1 MEIFSKLWD
10 WSLSQHW
17 ALGWPIVCFMVLML
31 IPALRKTANNPSD
44 RAFWCDLLR
53 RDRAAERYRSVMRR
67 GLDWLDSRLSAHEA
81 QQGPA
86 QKAWSFGLLNAT
98 MALALAYPILAITIQ
113 WLWGS
118 AIDFGG
124 QEVIA
129 ASPPQARIFTAV
141 WLGSSVLVC
150 LFAGASKSRW
160 RGPSLILATGMCLLG
175 SIYADGFAVPGHIA
189 EAAVLAAVFAAVFTG
204 SFEAVFAGSFAGAV
218 VVAFALA
225 GALAILGAGAGASAV
240 ASAVASAGA
249 VASAVAGALA
259 ILGAGVVAVSV
270 AGAVTT
276 AEERSSRPMASRLLY
291 CGGLV
296 ALVIMAIKMPDDF
309 GAGQRN
315 QAVFFVLTFCL
326 LPLVN
331 TVFDFASV
339 GLTRYLLRLGLE
351 QKRAAWRAVLDGLGG
366 IAIFFALGCTLIAFV
381 TFVVPADGVPLVD
394 LKQLFADMR
403 RAPGDYI
410 WLMVTLFSTLIPT
423 LLHLSVAVLT
433 LGLQYP
439 AGVRNFVAGLLER
452 GEQSGQ
458 AALLS
463 GICICAMITI
473 ALWCPIWIFGFV
485 VTHDHGAIV
494 NAVLWGFEAF
504 AWAIGG
510 I

>member
-1 MEIFSKLWD
+1 MGARLADCLFHRFD
-10 WSLSQHW
+10 VRTGTTQH
-17 ALGWPIVCFMVLML
+17 
-31 IPALRKTANNPSD
+31 RSYPSD
-44 RAFWCDLLR
+44 RAYWCDLLR
-53 RDRAAERYRSVMRR
+53 HDRPAERYRSVMRK
-67 GLDWLDSRLSAHEA
+67 GLDWLDSRLSSREA

-86 QKAWSFGLLNAT
+86 QRAWSFGLLNIT
-98 MALALAYPILAITIQ
+98 MGLAFAYPILAITIQ
-113 WLWGS
+113 WLCGH

-141 WLGSSVLVC
+141 WLGSSLFFY

-160 RGPSLILATGMCLLG
+160 RWTLVILATGILLLG
-175 SIYADGFAVPGHIA
+175 LIFADRFAVP
-189 EAAVLAAVFAAVFTG
+189 ENVAV
-204 SFEAVFAGSFAGAV
+204 AGLVAGAV
-218 VVAFALA
+218 AF
-225 GALAILGAGAGASAV
+225 ASAV
-240 ASAVASAGA
+240 ADAVA
-249 VASAVAGALA
+249 
-259 ILGAGVVAVSV
+259 
-270 AGAVTT
+270 T
-276 AEERSSRPMASRLLY
+276 AEKRSSRQMAWRLLY
-291 CGGLV
+291 CGVLV
-296 ALVIMAIKMPDDF
+296 ALLIVAIKMPDDF
-309 GAGQRN
+309 GAGQRSR
-315 QAVFFVLTFCL
+315 AVFVMLTFCL

-331 TVFDFASV
+331 AVFDFASD
-339 GLTRYLLRLGLE
+339 GLTRYLLRLRLE

-394 LKQLFADMR
+394 LTQLFADMR

-410 WLMVTLFSTLIPT
+410 WLMVTLFSTLLPT

-452 GEQSGQ
+452 GEHSGQ

-473 ALWCPIWIFGFV
+473 ALWCPIWIFTFV
-485 VTHDHGAIV
+485 ITHDHGAIV

>member
-1 MEIFSKLWD
+1 MGARLADCLFHRFD
-10 WSLSQHW
+10 VRTGTTQH
-17 ALGWPIVCFMVLML
+17 
-31 IPALRKTANNPSD
+31 RSYPSD
-44 RAFWCDLLR
+44 RAYWCDLLR
-53 RDRAAERYRSVMRR
+53 HDRPAERYRSVMRK
-67 GLDWLDSRLSAHEA
+67 GLDWLDSRLSSREA

-86 QKAWSFGLLNAT
+86 QRAWSFGLLNIT
-98 MALALAYPILAITIQ
+98 MALAFAYPILAITIQ
-113 WLWGS
+113 WLCGH

-141 WLGSSVLVC
+141 WLGSSLFFY

-160 RGPSLILATGMCLLG
+160 RWTLVILATGILLLG
-175 SIYADGFAVPGHIA
+175 LIFADRFAVP
-189 EAAVLAAVFAAVFTG
+189 ENVAV
-204 SFEAVFAGSFAGAV
+204 AGLVAGAV
-218 VVAFALA
+218 AF
-225 GALAILGAGAGASAV
+225 ASAV
-240 ASAVASAGA
+240 A
-249 VASAVAGALA
+249 
-259 ILGAGVVAVSV
+259 VAVEV
-270 AGAVTT
+270 AT
-276 AEERSSRPMASRLLY
+276 AEKRSSRQMAWRLLY
-291 CGGLV
+291 CGVLV
-296 ALVIMAIKMPDDF
+296 ALLIVAIKMPDDF
-309 GAGQRN
+309 GAGQRSR
-315 QAVFFVLTFCL
+315 AVFVMLTFCL

-331 TVFDFASV
+331 AVFDFASV

-394 LKQLFADMR
+394 LTQLFADMR

-410 WLMVTLFSTLIPT
+410 WLMVTLFSTLLPT

-452 GEQSGQ
+452 GEHSGQ

-473 ALWCPIWIFGFV
+473 ALWCPIWIFTFV
-485 VTHDHGAIV
+485 ITHDHGAIV

>member
-1 MEIFSKLWD
+1 
-10 WSLSQHW
+10 
-17 ALGWPIVCFMVLML
+17 
-31 IPALRKTANNPSD
+31 
-44 RAFWCDLLR
+44 
-53 RDRAAERYRSVMRR
+53 
-67 GLDWLDSRLSAHEA
+67 
-81 QQGPA
+81 
-86 QKAWSFGLLNAT
+86 

-124 QEVIA
+124 QEVMA

-141 WLGSSVLVC
+141 WLGSSVLVY

-160 RGPSLILATGMCLLG
+160 RWTLVILATGILLLG
-175 SIYADGFAVPGHIA
+175 LIFADGFAVPGNIA
-189 EAAVLAAVFAAVFTG
+189 VAGTVAVASVGAGTVAVAFTG
-204 SFEAVFAGSFAGAV
+204 PVAGAFAGAV
-218 VVAFALA
+218 A
-225 GALAILGAGAGASAV
+225 G
-240 ASAVASAGA
+240 
-249 VASAVAGALA
+249 
-259 ILGAGVVAVSV
+259 
-270 AGAVTT
+270 
-276 AEERSSRPMASRLLY
+276 AEERSSRPMARRLLF
-291 CGGLV
+291 CGVLV
-296 ALVIMAIKMPDDF
+296 ALLIVAIKMPDDF

-315 QAVFFVLTFCL
+315 QAVFFMLTMGV

-331 TVFDFASV
+331 AVFDFASV

-351 QKRAAWRAVLDGLGG
+351 QKRAAWPAVLDGLGG

-381 TFVVPADGVPLVD
+381 TFVVPADGVPLVE

>member
-53 RDRAAERYRSVMRR
+53 HDRAAERYRSVMRR

-113 WLWGS
+113 WLCGS

-124 QEVIA
+124 QEVMA

-141 WLGSSVLVC
+141 WLGSSVLVY

-160 RGPSLILATGMCLLG
+160 RWTLVILATGILLLG
-175 SIYADGFAVPGHIA
+175 LIFADGFAVPGNIA
-189 EAAVLAAVFAAVFTG
+189 VAGTVAVASVGAGTVAVAFTG
-204 SFEAVFAGSFAGAV
+204 PVAGAFAGAV
-218 VVAFALA
+218 A
-225 GALAILGAGAGASAV
+225 GV
-240 ASAVASAGA
+240 GA
-249 VASAVAGALA
+249 VAFVAPVLVAATSAGTVAG
-259 ILGAGVVAVSV
+259 
-270 AGAVTT
+270 
-276 AEERSSRPMASRLLY
+276 AEERSSRPMARRLLF
-291 CGGLV
+291 CGVLV
-296 ALVIMAIKMPDDF
+296 ALLIVAIKMPDDF

-315 QAVFFVLTFCL
+315 QAVFFMLTMGV

-331 TVFDFASV
+331 AVFDFASV
-339 GLTRYLLRLGLE
+339 GLTRYLLRLGLG
-351 QKRAAWRAVLDGLGG
+351 QKRAAWPAVLDGLDG

-394 LKQLFADMR
+394 LTQLFADMR

-439 AGVRNFVAGLLER
+439 AGVRNFVADLLER

-458 AALLS
+458 TALLS

-473 ALWCPIWIFGFV
+473 ALWCPIWIFTFV

>member
-1 MEIFSKLWD
+1 M
-10 WSLSQHW
+10 
-17 ALGWPIVCFMVLML
+17 C
-31 IPALRKTANNPSD
+31 IPALRNTADNPSD
-44 RAFWCDLLR
+44 RAYWRDLLR
-53 RDRAAERYRSVMRR
+53 HDRPAERYRSVMRR

-81 QQGPA
+81 PQGPA
-86 QKAWSFGLLNAT
+86 QRAWSFGLLNAT
-98 MALALAYPILAITIQ
+98 MALALAYPIVAITIQ

-129 ASPPQARIFTAV
+129 VSPSQARIFTAV
-141 WLGSSVLVC
+141 WLGSSLFFY

-160 RGPSLILATGMCLLG
+160 RWPLFILATGILLLG
-175 SIYADGFAVPGHIA
+175 PIYADRFAVPGNV
-189 EAAVLAAVFAAVFTG
+189 AVASTVASVGAVEGAV
-204 SFEAVFAGSFAGAV
+204 AV
-218 VVAFALA
+218 VVAF
-225 GALAILGAGAGASAV
+225 GV
-240 ASAVASAGA
+240 ASASADTFTFKGAVVGTVAGA
-249 VASAVAGALA
+249 VACVV
-259 ILGAGVVAVSV
+259 VVA
-270 AGAVTT
+270 
-276 AEERSSRPMASRLLY
+276 EELSSRPMAWRLLY
-291 CGGLV
+291 CGALV
-296 ALVIMAIKMPDDF
+296 ALLIVAVKMPDDF

-315 QAVFFVLTFCL
+315 QAVFFMLTMGL

-331 TVFDFASV
+331 AVFDFASV

-381 TFVVPADGVPLVD
+381 TFVVPADGVPLVE

-439 AGVRNFVAGLLER
+439 APLRNFVAGLLER

-473 ALWCPIWIFGFV
+473 ALWCPIWIFTFV

>member
-1 MEIFSKLWD
+1 MEIVLKLLD
-10 WSLSQHW
+10 WSLRQNW
-17 ALGWPIVCFMVLML
+17 ALGWPIVCFIALMCV
-31 IPALRKTANNPSD
+31 PALRNTAVNPSD
-44 RAFWCDLLR
+44 RAYWCDLLR
-53 RDRAAERYRSVMRR
+53 HDRPAERYRSVMRK
-67 GLDWLDSRLSAHEA
+67 GLDWLDSRLSSREA

-86 QKAWSFGLLNAT
+86 QRAWSFGLLNIT
-98 MALALAYPILAITIQ
+98 MALAFAYPILAITIQ
-113 WLWGS
+113 WLCGH

-141 WLGSSVLVC
+141 WLGSSLFFY

-160 RGPSLILATGMCLLG
+160 RWTLVILATGILLLG
-175 SIYADGFAVPGHIA
+175 LIFADRFAVP
-189 EAAVLAAVFAAVFTG
+189 ENVAV
-204 SFEAVFAGSFAGAV
+204 
-218 VVAFALA
+218 
-225 GALAILGAGAGASAV
+225 AV
-240 ASAVASAGA
+240 ASAVAVA
-249 VASAVAGALA
+249 VAVA
-259 ILGAGVVAVSV
+259 
-270 AGAVTT
+270 T
-276 AEERSSRPMASRLLY
+276 AEKRSSRQMAWRLLY
-291 CGGLV
+291 CGVLV
-296 ALVIMAIKMPDDF
+296 ALLIVAIKMPDDF
-309 GAGQRN
+309 GAGQRSR
-315 QAVFFVLTFCL
+315 AVFVMLTFCL

-331 TVFDFASV
+331 AVFDFASV

-381 TFVVPADGVPLVD
+381 TFVVPADGVLLVD
-394 LKQLFADMR
+394 LTQLFADMR

-410 WLMVTLFSTLIPT
+410 WLMVTLFSTLLPT

-452 GEQSGQ
+452 GEHSGQ

-473 ALWCPIWIFGFV
+473 ALWCPIWIFTFV
-485 VTHDHGAIV
+485 ITHDHGAIV

>member
-1 MEIFSKLWD
+1 VEIVLKLLD
-10 WSLSQHW
+10 WSLRQNW
-17 ALGWPIVCFMVLML
+17 ALGGPIVCFIVLMC
-31 IPALRKTANNPSD
+31 IPALRNTADNPSD
-44 RAFWCDLLR
+44 RAYWRDLLR
-53 RDRAAERYRSVMRR
+53 HDRPAERYRSVMRR

-81 QQGPA
+81 PQGPA
-86 QKAWSFGLLNAT
+86 QRAWSFGLLNAT
-98 MALALAYPILAITIQ
+98 MALALAYPIVAITIQ

-129 ASPPQARIFTAV
+129 VSPSQARIFTAV
-141 WLGSSVLVC
+141 WLGSSLFFY

-160 RGPSLILATGMCLLG
+160 RWPLFILATGILLLG
-175 SIYADGFAVPGHIA
+175 PIYADRFAVPGNV
-189 EAAVLAAVFAAVFTG
+189 AVASTVASVGAV
-204 SFEAVFAGSFAGAV
+204 AV
-218 VVAFALA
+218 VVAF
-225 GALAILGAGAGASAV
+225 GV
-240 ASAVASAGA
+240 ASASADTFTFKGAVVGTVAGA
-249 VASAVAGALA
+249 VACVV
-259 ILGAGVVAVSV
+259 VVA
-270 AGAVTT
+270 
-276 AEERSSRPMASRLLY
+276 EELSSRPMAWRLLY
-291 CGGLV
+291 CGALV
-296 ALVIMAIKMPDDF
+296 ALLIVAVKMPDDF

-315 QAVFFVLTFCL
+315 QAVFFMLTMGL

-331 TVFDFASV
+331 AVFDFASV

-381 TFVVPADGVPLVD
+381 TFVVPADGVPLVE

-439 AGVRNFVAGLLER
+439 APLRNFVAGLLER

-473 ALWCPIWIFGFV
+473 ALWCPIWIFTFV

>member
-1 MEIFSKLWD
+1 MEIVLKLLD
-10 WSLSQHW
+10 WSLRQNW
-17 ALGWPIVCFMVLML
+17 ALGGPIVCFIVLMC
-31 IPALRKTANNPSD
+31 IPALRNTADNPSD
-44 RAFWCDLLR
+44 RAYWRDLLR
-53 RDRAAERYRSVMRR
+53 HDRPAERYRSVMRR

-81 QQGPA
+81 PQGPA

-113 WLWGS
+113 WLCGS

-141 WLGSSVLVC
+141 WLGSSFLLLPFCRSVKIPVALDIGYPRHRD
-150 LFAGASKSRW
+150 FALGINFRRSLCCARKCRSR
-160 RGPSLILATGMCLLG
+160 RHSRSRSRRPVA
-175 SIYADGFAVPGHIA
+175 
-189 EAAVLAAVFAAVFTG
+189 
-204 SFEAVFAGSFAGAV
+204 
-218 VVAFALA
+218 VAFA
-225 GALAILGAGAGASAV
+225 V
-240 ASAVASAGA
+240 AGA
-249 VASAVAGALA
+249 VAVAVA
-259 ILGAGVVAVSV
+259 SSQSQPQRRHV
-270 AGAVTT
+270 AG
-276 AEERSSRPMASRLLY
+276 AEERSSRPMAWRLLY
-291 CGGLV
+291 CGVLV
-296 ALVIMAIKMPDDF
+296 ALLIVAIKMPDDF

-315 QAVFFVLTFCL
+315 QAVFFMLTMGL

-331 TVFDFASV
+331 AVFDFASV

-351 QKRAAWRAVLDGLGG
+351 QKRAAWPAVLDGLGG

-394 LKQLFADMR
+394 LTQLFADMR

-473 ALWCPIWIFGFV
+473 ALWCPIWIFTFV

>member
-1 MEIFSKLWD
+1 VEIVLKLLD
-10 WSLSQHW
+10 WSLRQNW
-17 ALGWPIVCFMVLML
+17 ALGGPIVCFIVLMC
-31 IPALRKTANNPSD
+31 IPALRNTADNPSD
-44 RAFWCDLLR
+44 RAYWRDLLR
-53 RDRAAERYRSVMRR
+53 HDRPAERYRSVMRR

-81 QQGPA
+81 PQGPA
-86 QKAWSFGLLNAT
+86 QRAWSFGLLNAT
-98 MALALAYPILAITIQ
+98 MALALAYPIVAITIQ

-129 ASPPQARIFTAV
+129 VSPSQARIFTAV
-141 WLGSSVLVC
+141 WLGSSLFFY

-160 RGPSLILATGMCLLG
+160 RWPLFILATGILLLG
-175 SIYADGFAVPGHIA
+175 PIYADRFAVPGNV
-189 EAAVLAAVFAAVFTG
+189 AVASTVASVGAGA
-204 SFEAVFAGSFAGAV
+204 FAGAVEGAVAV
-218 VVAFALA
+218 VVAF
-225 GALAILGAGAGASAV
+225 GV
-240 ASAVASAGA
+240 ASASADTFTFKGTVAGA
-249 VASAVAGALA
+249 VACVV
-259 ILGAGVVAVSV
+259 VVA
-270 AGAVTT
+270 
-276 AEERSSRPMASRLLY
+276 EELSSRPMAWRLLY
-291 CGGLV
+291 CGALV
-296 ALVIMAIKMPDDF
+296 ALLIVAVKMPDDF

-315 QAVFFVLTFCL
+315 QAVFFMLTMGL

-331 TVFDFASV
+331 AVFDFASV

-381 TFVVPADGVPLVD
+381 TFVVPADGVPLVE

-439 AGVRNFVAGLLER
+439 APLRNFVAGLLER

-473 ALWCPIWIFGFV
+473 ALWCPIWIFTFV

>member
-1 MEIFSKLWD
+1 MEIVLKLLD
-10 WSLSQHW
+10 WSLRQNW
-17 ALGWPIVCFMVLML
+17 ALGWPIVCFIALMCV
-31 IPALRKTANNPSD
+31 PALRNTAVNPSD
-44 RAFWCDLLR
+44 RAYWCDLLR
-53 RDRAAERYRSVMRR
+53 HDRPAERYRSVMRK
-67 GLDWLDSRLSAHEA
+67 GLDWLDSRLSSREA

-86 QKAWSFGLLNAT
+86 QRAWSFGLLNIT
-98 MALALAYPILAITIQ
+98 MALAFAYPILAITIQ
-113 WLWGS
+113 WLCGH

-129 ASPPQARIFTAV
+129 ASPPQARIFTEV
-141 WLGSSVLVC
+141 WLGSSLFFY

-160 RGPSLILATGMCLLG
+160 RWTLVILATGILLLG
-175 SIYADGFAVPGHIA
+175 LIFADRFAVP
-189 EAAVLAAVFAAVFTG
+189 ENVAV
-204 SFEAVFAGSFAGAV
+204 AGLVA
-218 VVAFALA
+218 VAF
-225 GALAILGAGAGASAV
+225 ASAV
-240 ASAVASAGA
+240 ASAVAVA
-249 VASAVAGALA
+249 VA
-259 ILGAGVVAVSV
+259 
-270 AGAVTT
+270 T
-276 AEERSSRPMASRLLY
+276 AEKRSSRQMAWRLLY
-291 CGGLV
+291 CGVLV
-296 ALVIMAIKMPDDF
+296 ALLIVAIKMPDDF
-309 GAGQRN
+309 GAGQRSR
-315 QAVFFVLTFCL
+315 AVFVMLTFCL

-331 TVFDFASV
+331 AVFDFASV

-394 LKQLFADMR
+394 LTQLFADMR

-410 WLMVTLFSTLIPT
+410 WLMVTLFSTLLPT

-452 GEQSGQ
+452 GEHSGQ

-473 ALWCPIWIFGFV
+473 ALWCPIWIFTFV
-485 VTHDHGAIV
+485 ITHDHGAIV

>member
-1 MEIFSKLWD
+1 VEIVLKLLD
-10 WSLSQHW
+10 WSLRQHW
-17 ALGWPIVCFMVLML
+17 ALGWPIVCFMVLMC
-31 IPALRKTANNPSD
+31 IPALRKTADNPSD
-44 RAFWCDLLR
+44 RPYWRDLLR
-53 RDRAAERYRSVMRR
+53 HDGAAERYRSVMRR

-81 QQGPA
+81 PQGPA

-113 WLWGS
+113 WLCGS

-124 QEVIA
+124 QEVMA

-141 WLGSSVLVC
+141 WLGSSVLVY

-160 RGPSLILATGMCLLG
+160 RWTLVILATGILLLG
-175 SIYADGFAVPGHIA
+175 LIFADGFAVPGNIA
-189 EAAVLAAVFAAVFTG
+189 VAGTVAVASVGAVAGAEERTVAVAFTG
-204 SFEAVFAGSFAGAV
+204 PVAGAFAGAV
-218 VVAFALA
+218 A
-225 GALAILGAGAGASAV
+225 GV
-240 ASAVASAGA
+240 GA
-249 VASAVAGALA
+249 VAFVAPVLVAATSAGTVAG
-259 ILGAGVVAVSV
+259 
-270 AGAVTT
+270 
-276 AEERSSRPMASRLLY
+276 AEERSSRPMARRLLF
-291 CGGLV
+291 CGVLV
-296 ALVIMAIKMPDDF
+296 ALLIVAIKMPDDF

-315 QAVFFVLTFCL
+315 QAVFFMLTMGV

-331 TVFDFASV
+331 AVFDFASV

-351 QKRAAWRAVLDGLGG
+351 QKRAAWPAVLDGLGG

-394 LKQLFADMR
+394 LTQLFADMR

-439 AGVRNFVAGLLER
+439 AGVRNFVADLLER

-473 ALWCPIWIFGFV
+473 ALWCPIWIFTFV

>member
-1 MEIFSKLWD
+1 
-10 WSLSQHW
+10 
-17 ALGWPIVCFMVLML
+17 
-31 IPALRKTANNPSD
+31 
-44 RAFWCDLLR
+44 
-53 RDRAAERYRSVMRR
+53 
-67 GLDWLDSRLSAHEA
+67 
-81 QQGPA
+81 
-86 QKAWSFGLLNAT
+86 
-98 MALALAYPILAITIQ
+98 MALAFAYPILAITIQ
-113 WLWGS
+113 WLCGH

-141 WLGSSVLVC
+141 WLGSSLFFY

-160 RGPSLILATGMCLLG
+160 RWTLVILATRILALG
-175 SIYADGFAVPGHIA
+175 SIFADRFAVPRNV
-189 EAAVLAAVFAAVFTG
+189 AVAGTFA
-204 SFEAVFAGSFAGAV
+204 FAFSGAG
-218 VVAFALA
+218 AFALA
-225 GALAILGAGAGASAV
+225 VAFAV
-240 ASAVASAGA
+240 AVAVAE
-249 VASAVAGALA
+249 V
-259 ILGAGVVAVSV
+259 
-270 AGAVTT
+270 
-276 AEERSSRPMASRLLY
+276 RSSRPMAWRLLD
-291 CGGLV
+291 CGVLV
-296 ALVIMAIKMPDDF
+296 ALLIVAIKMPDDF
-309 GAGQRN
+309 GAGQRSRV
-315 QAVFFVLTFCL
+315 VFVMLTFCL

-331 TVFDFASV
+331 PVFDFASV

-394 LKQLFADMR
+394 LTQLFTDLR

-410 WLMVTLFSTLIPT
+410 WLMIKLFSSLLPT

-452 GEQSGQ
+452 GEQIGQ

-473 ALWCPIWIFGFV
+473 ALWCPIWIFTFV
-485 VTHDHGAIV
+485 ITHDHGAIV

>member
-1 MEIFSKLWD
+1 MEIVLKLLD
-10 WSLSQHW
+10 WSLRQHW
-17 ALGWPIVCFMVLML
+17 ALGWPIVCFMVLMC
-31 IPALRKTANNPSD
+31 IPALRKTADNPSD
-44 RAFWCDLLR
+44 RPYWRDLLR
-53 RDRAAERYRSVMRR
+53 HDGAAERYRSVMRR

-81 QQGPA
+81 PQGPA

-113 WLWGS
+113 WLCGS

-124 QEVIA
+124 QEVMA

-141 WLGSSVLVC
+141 WLGSSVLVY

-160 RGPSLILATGMCLLG
+160 RWTLVILATGILLLG
-175 SIYADGFAVPGHIA
+175 LIFADGFAVPGNIA
-189 EAAVLAAVFAAVFTG
+189 VAGTVAVASVGAGTVAVAFTG
-204 SFEAVFAGSFAGAV
+204 PVAGAFAGAV
-218 VVAFALA
+218 A
-225 GALAILGAGAGASAV
+225 GV
-240 ASAVASAGA
+240 GA
-249 VASAVAGALA
+249 VAFVAPVLVAATSAGTVAG
-259 ILGAGVVAVSV
+259 
-270 AGAVTT
+270 
-276 AEERSSRPMASRLLY
+276 AEERSSRPMARRLLF
-291 CGGLV
+291 CGVLV
-296 ALVIMAIKMPDDF
+296 ALLIVAIKMPDDF

-315 QAVFFVLTFCL
+315 QAVFFMLTMGV

-331 TVFDFASV
+331 AVFDFASV

-351 QKRAAWRAVLDGLGG
+351 QKRAAWPAVLDGLGG

-394 LKQLFADMR
+394 LTQLFADMR

-473 ALWCPIWIFGFV
+473 ALWCPIWIFTFV

>member
-1 MEIFSKLWD
+1 MEIVLKLLD
-10 WSLSQHW
+10 WSLRQHW
-17 ALGWPIVCFMVLML
+17 ALGWPIVCFMVLMC
-31 IPALRKTANNPSD
+31 IPALRKTADNPSD
-44 RAFWCDLLR
+44 RPYWRDLLR
-53 RDRAAERYRSVMRR
+53 HDGAAERYRSVMRR

-81 QQGPA
+81 PQGPA

-113 WLWGS
+113 WLCGS

-124 QEVIA
+124 QEVMA

-141 WLGSSVLVC
+141 WLGSSVLVY

-160 RGPSLILATGMCLLG
+160 RWTLVILATGILLLG
-175 SIYADGFAVPGHIA
+175 LIFADGFAVPGNIA
-189 EAAVLAAVFAAVFTG
+189 V
-204 SFEAVFAGSFAGAV
+204 AGTV
-218 VVAFALA
+218 
-225 GALAILGAGAGASAV
+225 AV
-240 ASAVASAGA
+240 ASVGA
-249 VASAVAGALA
+249 VAGVGAVAFVAPVLVA
-259 ILGAGVVAVSV
+259 ATSAGTV
-270 AGAVTT
+270 AG
-276 AEERSSRPMASRLLY
+276 AEERSSRPMARRLLF
-291 CGGLV
+291 CGVLV
-296 ALVIMAIKMPDDF
+296 ALLIVAIKMPDDF

-315 QAVFFVLTFCL
+315 QAVFFMLTMGV

-331 TVFDFASV
+331 AVFDFASV

-351 QKRAAWRAVLDGLGG
+351 QKRAAWPAVLDGLDG

-394 LKQLFADMR
+394 LTQLFADMR

-439 AGVRNFVAGLLER
+439 AGVRNFVADLLER

-473 ALWCPIWIFGFV
+473 ALWCPIWIFTFV

>member
-1 MEIFSKLWD
+1 
-10 WSLSQHW
+10 
-17 ALGWPIVCFMVLML
+17 
-31 IPALRKTANNPSD
+31 
-44 RAFWCDLLR
+44 
-53 RDRAAERYRSVMRR
+53 
-67 GLDWLDSRLSAHEA
+67 
-81 QQGPA
+81 
-86 QKAWSFGLLNAT
+86 
-98 MALALAYPILAITIQ
+98 MALAFAYPILAITIQ
-113 WLWGS
+113 WLCGH

-141 WLGSSVLVC
+141 WLGSSLFFY

-160 RGPSLILATGMCLLG
+160 RWTLVILATGILLLG
-175 SIYADGFAVPGHIA
+175 LIFADRFAVP
-189 EAAVLAAVFAAVFTG
+189 ENVAV
-204 SFEAVFAGSFAGAV
+204 AGLV
-218 VVAFALA
+218 
-225 GALAILGAGAGASAV
+225 AV
-240 ASAVASAGA
+240 ASAVAVA
-249 VASAVAGALA
+249 VAVAFA
-259 ILGAGVVAVSV
+259 
-270 AGAVTT
+270 T
-276 AEERSSRPMASRLLY
+276 AEKRSSRQMAWRLLY
-291 CGGLV
+291 YCVLV
-296 ALVIMAIKMPDDF
+296 ALLIVAIKMPDDF
-309 GAGQRN
+309 DAGQRSR
-315 QAVFFVLTFCL
+315 AVFVMLTFCL

-331 TVFDFASV
+331 AVFNFASV
-339 GLTRYLLRLGLE
+339 GLTRYLLRLRLE

-394 LKQLFADMR
+394 LTQLFADMR

-410 WLMVTLFSTLIPT
+410 WLMVTLFSTLLPT

-473 ALWCPIWIFGFV
+473 ALWCPIWIFTFDI
-485 VTHDHGAIV
+485 THDHGAIV

>member
-1 MEIFSKLWD
+1 MEIVLKLLD
-10 WSLSQHW
+10 WSLRQNW
-17 ALGWPIVCFMVLML
+17 ALGGPIVCFIVLMC
-31 IPALRKTANNPSD
+31 IPALRNTADNPSD
-44 RAFWCDLLR
+44 RAYWRDLLR
-53 RDRAAERYRSVMRR
+53 HDRPAERYRSVMRR

-81 QQGPA
+81 PQGPA
-86 QKAWSFGLLNAT
+86 QRAWSFGLLNAT
-98 MALALAYPILAITIQ
+98 MALALAYPIVAITIQ

-129 ASPPQARIFTAV
+129 VSPSQARIFTAV
-141 WLGSSVLVC
+141 WLGSSLFFY

-160 RGPSLILATGMCLLG
+160 RWPLFILATGILLLG
-175 SIYADGFAVPGHIA
+175 PIYADRFAVPGN
-189 EAAVLAAVFAAVFTG
+189 V
-204 SFEAVFAGSFAGAV
+204 
-218 VVAFALA
+218 
-225 GALAILGAGAGASAV
+225 AV
-240 ASAVASAGA
+240 ASTVAGA
-249 VASAVAGALA
+249 VACVV
-259 ILGAGVVAVSV
+259 VVA
-270 AGAVTT
+270 
-276 AEERSSRPMASRLLY
+276 EELSSRPMAWRLLY
-291 CGGLV
+291 CGALV
-296 ALVIMAIKMPDDF
+296 ALLIVAVKMPDDF

-315 QAVFFVLTFCL
+315 QAVFFMLTMGL

-331 TVFDFASV
+331 AVFDFASV

-381 TFVVPADGVPLVD
+381 TFVVPADGVPLVE

-473 ALWCPIWIFGFV
+473 ALWCPIWIFTFV

>member
-1 MEIFSKLWD
+1 MEIVLKLLD
-10 WSLSQHW
+10 WSLRQHW
-17 ALGWPIVCFMVLML
+17 ALGWPIVCFMVLMC
-31 IPALRKTANNPSD
+31 IPALRKTADNPSD
-44 RAFWCDLLR
+44 RPYWRDLLR
-53 RDRAAERYRSVMRR
+53 HDGAAERYRSVMRR

-81 QQGPA
+81 PQGPA

-113 WLWGS
+113 WLCGS

-124 QEVIA
+124 QEVMA

-141 WLGSSVLVC
+141 WLGSSVLVY

-160 RGPSLILATGMCLLG
+160 RWTLVILATGILLLG
-175 SIYADGFAVPGHIA
+175 LIFADGFAVPGNIA
-189 EAAVLAAVFAAVFTG
+189 VAGTVAVASVGAGTVAVAFTG
-204 SFEAVFAGSFAGAV
+204 PVAGAFAGAV
-218 VVAFALA
+218 AGVGAFVAPVL
-225 GALAILGAGAGASAV
+225 V
-240 ASAVASAGA
+240 AATSAGT
-249 VASAVAGALA
+249 VAG
-259 ILGAGVVAVSV
+259 
-270 AGAVTT
+270 
-276 AEERSSRPMASRLLY
+276 AEERSSRPMARRLLF
-291 CGGLV
+291 CGVLV
-296 ALVIMAIKMPDDF
+296 ALLIVAIKMPDDF

-315 QAVFFVLTFCL
+315 QAVFFMLTMGL

-331 TVFDFASV
+331 AVFDFASV

-351 QKRAAWRAVLDGLGG
+351 QKRAAWPAVLDGLGG

-394 LKQLFADMR
+394 LTQLFADMR

-473 ALWCPIWIFGFV
+473 ALWCPIWIFTFV

>member
-1 MEIFSKLWD
+1 MEIVLKLLD
-10 WSLSQHW
+10 WSLRQHW
-17 ALGWPIVCFMVLML
+17 ALGWPIVCFMVLMC
-31 IPALRKTANNPSD
+31 IPALRKTADNPSD
-44 RAFWCDLLR
+44 RPYWRDLLR
-53 RDRAAERYRSVMRR
+53 HDGAAERYRSVMRR

-81 QQGPA
+81 PQGPA

-113 WLWGS
+113 WLCGS

-124 QEVIA
+124 QEVMA

-141 WLGSSVLVC
+141 WLGSSVLVY

-160 RGPSLILATGMCLLG
+160 RWTLVILATGILLLG
-175 SIYADGFAVPGHIA
+175 LIFADGFAVPGNIA
-189 EAAVLAAVFAAVFTG
+189 VAGTVAVAFTG
-204 SFEAVFAGSFAGAV
+204 PV
-218 VVAFALA
+218 
-225 GALAILGAGAGASAV
+225 
-240 ASAVASAGA
+240 AGA
-249 VASAVAGALA
+249 VAGVGAVAFVAPVLVA
-259 ILGAGVVAVSV
+259 ATSAGTV
-270 AGAVTT
+270 AG
-276 AEERSSRPMASRLLY
+276 AEERSSRPMARRLLF
-291 CGGLV
+291 CGVLV
-296 ALVIMAIKMPDDF
+296 ALLIVAIKMPDDF

-315 QAVFFVLTFCL
+315 QAVFFMLTMGL

-331 TVFDFASV
+331 AVFDFASV

-394 LKQLFADMR
+394 LTQLFADMR

-439 AGVRNFVAGLLER
+439 AGVRNFVADLLER

-473 ALWCPIWIFGFV
+473 ALWCPIWIFTFV

>member
-1 MEIFSKLWD
+1 MEIVLKLLD
-10 WSLSQHW
+10 WSLRQHW
-17 ALGWPIVCFMVLML
+17 ALGWPIVCFMVLMC
-31 IPALRKTANNPSD
+31 IPALRKTADNPSD
-44 RAFWCDLLR
+44 RPYWRDLLR
-53 RDRAAERYRSVMRR
+53 HDGAAERYRSVMRR

-81 QQGPA
+81 PQGPA

-113 WLWGS
+113 WLCGS

-124 QEVIA
+124 QEVMA

-141 WLGSSVLVC
+141 WLGSSVLVY

-160 RGPSLILATGMCLLG
+160 RWTLVILATGILLLG
-175 SIYADGFAVPGHIA
+175 LIFADGFAVPGNIA
-189 EAAVLAAVFAAVFTG
+189 VAGTVAVASVGAGTVAVAFTG
-204 SFEAVFAGSFAGAV
+204 PVAGAFAGAV
-218 VVAFALA
+218 A
-225 GALAILGAGAGASAV
+225 GV
-240 ASAVASAGA
+240 GA
-249 VASAVAGALA
+249 VAFVAPVLVAATSAGTVAG
-259 ILGAGVVAVSV
+259 
-270 AGAVTT
+270 
-276 AEERSSRPMASRLLY
+276 AEERSSRPMARRLLF
-291 CGGLV
+291 CGVLV
-296 ALVIMAIKMPDDF
+296 ALLIVAIKMPDDF

-315 QAVFFVLTFCL
+315 QAVFFMLTMGV

-331 TVFDFASV
+331 AVFDFASV

-381 TFVVPADGVPLVD
+381 TFVVPADGVPLVE

-439 AGVRNFVAGLLER
+439 APLRNFVAGLLER

-473 ALWCPIWIFGFV
+473 ALWCPIWIFTFV

>member
-1 MEIFSKLWD
+1 MEIVLKLLD
-10 WSLSQHW
+10 WSLRQNW
-17 ALGWPIVCFMVLML
+17 ALGGPIVCLMVLMF
-31 IPALRKTANNPSD
+31 IPALRNTADNPSD
-44 RAFWCDLLR
+44 RAYWRDLLR
-53 RDRAAERYRSVMRR
+53 HDRPAERYRSVMRK
-67 GLDWLDSRLSAHEA
+67 GLNWLDSRLSAHEA
-81 QQGPA
+81 PQGPA
-86 QKAWSFGLLNAT
+86 QKAWSYGLLNAT

-113 WLWGS
+113 LLCGS

-124 QEVIA
+124 QEVMA

-141 WLGSSVLVC
+141 WLGSSVLVY
-150 LFAGASKSRW
+150 LFSGASKSRW
-160 RGPSLILATGMCLLG
+160 RWTLVILATGILLLG
-175 SIYADGFAVPGHIA
+175 LIFADGFAVPGNIA
-189 EAAVLAAVFAAVFTG
+189 VAGTVAVASVGAGTVAFTG
-204 SFEAVFAGSFAGAV
+204 PVAFAGAV
-218 VVAFALA
+218 A
-225 GALAILGAGAGASAV
+225 GV
-240 ASAVASAGA
+240 GA
-249 VASAVAGALA
+249 VAFVVAATSAGTVAG
-259 ILGAGVVAVSV
+259 
-270 AGAVTT
+270 
-276 AEERSSRPMASRLLY
+276 AEERSSRPMARRLLF
-291 CGGLV
+291 CGVLV
-296 ALVIMAIKMPDDF
+296 ALLIVAIKMPDDF

-315 QAVFFVLTFCL
+315 QAVFFMLTMGV

-331 TVFDFASV
+331 AVFDFASV

-351 QKRAAWRAVLDGLGG
+351 QKRAAWPAVLDGLGG

-394 LKQLFADMR
+394 LTQLFADMR

-473 ALWCPIWIFGFV
+473 ALWCPIWIFTFV
-485 VTHDHGAIV
+485 ITHDHGAIV

>member
-1 MEIFSKLWD
+1 MEIVLKLLD
-10 WSLSQHW
+10 WSLRQNW
-17 ALGWPIVCFMVLML
+17 ALGWPIVCFIALMCV
-31 IPALRKTANNPSD
+31 PALRNTAVNPSD
-44 RAFWCDLLR
+44 RAYWCDLLR
-53 RDRAAERYRSVMRR
+53 HDRPAERYRSVMRK
-67 GLDWLDSRLSAHEA
+67 GLDWLDSRLSSREA

-86 QKAWSFGLLNAT
+86 QKAWSFGLLNIT
-98 MALALAYPILAITIQ
+98 MALAFAYPILAITIQ
-113 WLWGS
+113 WLCGH

-141 WLGSSVLVC
+141 WLGSSLFFY

-160 RGPSLILATGMCLLG
+160 RWTLVILATGILLLG
-175 SIYADGFAVPGHIA
+175 LIFADRFAVP
-189 EAAVLAAVFAAVFTG
+189 ENVAV
-204 SFEAVFAGSFAGAV
+204 AGLVA
-218 VVAFALA
+218 VAF
-225 GALAILGAGAGASAV
+225 ASAV
-240 ASAVASAGA
+240 ASAVAVA
-249 VASAVAGALA
+249 VA
-259 ILGAGVVAVSV
+259 
-270 AGAVTT
+270 T
-276 AEERSSRPMASRLLY
+276 AEKRSSRQMAWRLLY
-291 CGGLV
+291 CGVLV
-296 ALVIMAIKMPDDF
+296 ALLIVAIKMPDDF
-309 GAGQRN
+309 GAGQRSR
-315 QAVFFVLTFCL
+315 AVFVMLTFCL

-331 TVFDFASV
+331 AVFDFASV

-394 LKQLFADMR
+394 LTQLFADMR

-410 WLMVTLFSTLIPT
+410 WLMVTLFSTLLPT

-452 GEQSGQ
+452 GEQIGQ

-473 ALWCPIWIFGFV
+473 ALWCPIWIFTFV

>member
-1 MEIFSKLWD
+1 VEIVLKLLD
-10 WSLSQHW
+10 WSLRQIW
-17 ALGWPIVCFMVLML
+17 VLGWPIVCFTALMCV
-31 IPALRKTANNPSD
+31 PALRNTAVNPSD
-44 RAFWCDLLR
+44 RAYWCDLLR
-53 RDRAAERYRSVMRR
+53 HDRPAERYRSVMRK
-67 GLDWLDSRLSAHEA
+67 GLDWLDSRLSSREA

-86 QKAWSFGLLNAT
+86 QRAWSFGLLNIT
-98 MALALAYPILAITIQ
+98 MALAFAYPILAITIQ
-113 WLWGS
+113 WLCGH

-141 WLGSSVLVC
+141 WLGSSLFFY

-160 RGPSLILATGMCLLG
+160 RWTLVILATGILLLG
-175 SIYADGFAVPGHIA
+175 LIFADRFAVP
-189 EAAVLAAVFAAVFTG
+189 ENVAV
-204 SFEAVFAGSFAGAV
+204 AGLVAGAFAGAV
-218 VVAFALA
+218 
-225 GALAILGAGAGASAV
+225 AV
-240 ASAVASAGA
+240 ASAVAVA
-249 VASAVAGALA
+249 VAFAVA
-259 ILGAGVVAVSV
+259 
-270 AGAVTT
+270 T
-276 AEERSSRPMASRLLY
+276 AEKRSSRQMAWRLRY
-291 CGGLV
+291 CGILV
-296 ALVIMAIKMPDDF
+296 ALLIVAIKMPDDF
-309 GAGQRN
+309 GAGQRSR
-315 QAVFFVLTFCL
+315 AVFVMLTFCL

-331 TVFDFASV
+331 AVFDFASV

-351 QKRAAWRAVLDGLGG
+351 QKRAAWRAVLDGLDE

-394 LKQLFADMR
+394 LTQLFADMR

-410 WLMVTLFSTLIPT
+410 WLMVTLFSTLLPT

-473 ALWCPIWIFGFV
+473 ALWCPIWIFTFV
-485 VTHDHGAIV
+485 ITHDHGAIV

>member
-1 MEIFSKLWD
+1 MEIVLKLLD
-10 WSLSQHW
+10 WSLRQHW
-17 ALGWPIVCFMVLML
+17 ALGWPIVCFMVLMC
-31 IPALRKTANNPSD
+31 IPALRKTADNPSD
-44 RAFWCDLLR
+44 RPYWRDLLR
-53 RDRAAERYRSVMRR
+53 HDGAAERYRSVMRR

-81 QQGPA
+81 PQGPA

-98 MALALAYPILAITIQ
+98 MALALAYPIVAITIQ

-129 ASPPQARIFTAV
+129 VSPSQARIFTAV
-141 WLGSSVLVC
+141 WLGSSLFFY

-160 RGPSLILATGMCLLG
+160 RWPLFILATGILLLG
-175 SIYADGFAVPGHIA
+175 PIYADRFAVPGNV
-189 EAAVLAAVFAAVFTG
+189 AVASTVASVGAGAVA
-204 SFEAVFAGSFAGAV
+204 FEGAV
-218 VVAFALA
+218 VVAF
-225 GALAILGAGAGASAV
+225 GV
-240 ASAVASAGA
+240 ASASADTFTFKGAVVGTVAGA
-249 VASAVAGALA
+249 VACVV
-259 ILGAGVVAVSV
+259 VVA
-270 AGAVTT
+270 
-276 AEERSSRPMASRLLY
+276 EELSSRPMAWRLLY
-291 CGGLV
+291 CGALV
-296 ALVIMAIKMPDDF
+296 ALLIVAVKMPDDF

-315 QAVFFVLTFCL
+315 QAVFFMLTMGL

-331 TVFDFASV
+331 AVFDFASV

-381 TFVVPADGVPLVD
+381 TFVVPADGVPLVE

-439 AGVRNFVAGLLER
+439 AGVRNFVADLLER

-473 ALWCPIWIFGFV
+473 ALWCPIWIFTFV

>member
-1 MEIFSKLWD
+1 MEIVLKLLD
-10 WSLSQHW
+10 WSLRQHW
-17 ALGWPIVCFMVLML
+17 ALGWPIVCFMVLMC
-31 IPALRKTANNPSD
+31 IPALRKTADNPSD
-44 RAFWCDLLR
+44 RPYWRDLLR
-53 RDRAAERYRSVMRR
+53 HDGAAERYRSVMRR

-81 QQGPA
+81 PQGPA

-113 WLWGS
+113 WLCGS

-124 QEVIA
+124 QEVMA

-141 WLGSSVLVC
+141 WLGSSVLVY

-160 RGPSLILATGMCLLG
+160 RWTLVILATGILLLG
-175 SIYADGFAVPGHIA
+175 LIFADGFAVPGNIA
-189 EAAVLAAVFAAVFTG
+189 V
-204 SFEAVFAGSFAGAV
+204 AGIV
-218 VVAFALA
+218 
-225 GALAILGAGAGASAV
+225 AV
-240 ASAVASAGA
+240 ASVGAGTVAVAFTGPVAGA
-249 VASAVAGALA
+249 VAGVGAVAFVAPVLVAATSAGTVAGA
-259 ILGAGVVAVSV
+259 
-270 AGAVTT
+270 
-276 AEERSSRPMASRLLY
+276 EERYSRPMARRLLF
-291 CGGLV
+291 CGVLV
-296 ALVIMAIKMPDDF
+296 ALLIVAIKMPDDF

-315 QAVFFVLTFCL
+315 QAVFFMLTMGV

-331 TVFDFASV
+331 AVFDFASV

-351 QKRAAWRAVLDGLGG
+351 QKRAAWPAVLDGLGG

-394 LKQLFADMR
+394 LTQLFADMR

-439 AGVRNFVAGLLER
+439 AGVRNFVADLLER

-473 ALWCPIWIFGFV
+473 ALWCPIWIFTFV

>member
-1 MEIFSKLWD
+1 MEIVLKLLD
-10 WSLSQHW
+10 WSLRQHW
-17 ALGWPIVCFMVLML
+17 ALGWPIVCFMVLMC
-31 IPALRKTANNPSD
+31 IPALRKTADNPSD
-44 RAFWCDLLR
+44 RPYWRDLLR
-53 RDRAAERYRSVMRR
+53 HDGAAERYRSVMRR

-81 QQGPA
+81 PQGPA

-113 WLWGS
+113 WLCGS

-124 QEVIA
+124 QEVMA

-141 WLGSSVLVC
+141 WLGSSVLVY

-160 RGPSLILATGMCLLG
+160 RWTLVILATGILLLG
-175 SIYADGFAVPGHIA
+175 LIFADGFAVPGNIA
-189 EAAVLAAVFAAVFTG
+189 VAGTVAVASVGAGTVAVAFTG
-204 SFEAVFAGSFAGAV
+204 PVAGAFAGAV
-218 VVAFALA
+218 A
-225 GALAILGAGAGASAV
+225 G
-240 ASAVASAGA
+240 
-249 VASAVAGALA
+249 
-259 ILGAGVVAVSV
+259 
-270 AGAVTT
+270 
-276 AEERSSRPMASRLLY
+276 AEERSSRPMARRLLF
-291 CGGLV
+291 CGVLV
-296 ALVIMAIKMPDDF
+296 ALLIVAIKMPDDF

-315 QAVFFVLTFCL
+315 QAVFFMLTMGV

-331 TVFDFASV
+331 AVFDFASV

-351 QKRAAWRAVLDGLGG
+351 QKRAAWPAVLDGLGG

-394 LKQLFADMR
+394 LTQLFADMR

-439 AGVRNFVAGLLER
+439 AGVRNFVADLLER

-473 ALWCPIWIFGFV
+473 ALWCPIWIFTFV

>member
-1 MEIFSKLWD
+1 MEIVLKLLD
-10 WSLSQHW
+10 WSLRQNW
-17 ALGWPIVCFMVLML
+17 ALGWPIVCFIVLMC
-31 IPALRKTANNPSD
+31 IPALRNTADNPSD
-44 RAFWCDLLR
+44 RAYWRDLLR
-53 RDRAAERYRSVMRR
+53 HDRPAERYRSVMRR

-86 QKAWSFGLLNAT
+86 QRAWSFGLLNAT
-98 MALALAYPILAITIQ
+98 MALAFAYPILAITIQ
-113 WLWGS
+113 WLCGS

-141 WLGSSVLVC
+141 WLGSSLFFY

-160 RGPSLILATGMCLLG
+160 RWTLVILATGILLLG
-175 SIYADGFAVPGHIA
+175 SIFADRFAVPGN
-189 EAAVLAAVFAAVFTG
+189 V
-204 SFEAVFAGSFAGAV
+204 
-218 VVAFALA
+218 
-225 GALAILGAGAGASAV
+225 AV
-240 ASAVASAGA
+240 AGTVAVAVAGA
-249 VASAVAGALA
+249 VAGAVAVAVAVAVAGTVAGQAVAGAE
-259 ILGAGVVAVSV
+259 V
-270 AGAVTT
+270 
-276 AEERSSRPMASRLLY
+276 RSSRPMAWRLLY
-291 CGGLV
+291 CGVLV
-296 ALVIMAIKMPDDF
+296 ALLIVAIKMPDDF
-309 GAGQRN
+309 GAGQRSR
-315 QAVFFVLTFCL
+315 AVFVMLTFCL

-331 TVFDFASV
+331 AVFDFASV

-394 LKQLFADMR
+394 LTQLFADMR

-473 ALWCPIWIFGFV
+473 ALWCPIWIFTFV